1 MTTKREVLFYTHTN
15 EVDKEMNTQQV
26 INKLSKAKEN
36 YAALVASITL
46 DDQINGNQVKESAID
61 LAMGEIER
69 LQMTL
74 SVRQQAAEIER

>member
-1 MTTKREVLFYTHTN
+1 
-15 EVDKEMNTQQV
+15 MNTQQV